1 MDEGTKAF
9 VLRSNVRGGGGE
21 ISRGD
26 MYMAP
31 AGTEGMRQVVRG
43 VLGGQTGVERGR
55 FC

>member
-1 MDEGTKAF
+1 MKAL
-9 VLRSNVRGGGGE
+9 VLWSNVRGEGGE

-26 MYMAP
+26 MYMAL

-43 VLGGQTGVERGR
+43 VLGGQMGVESGRR